1 MSRPPDPTTVLASS
15 VLARMTYS
23 RDATLELV
31 FRSGTIYRYFAVPR
45 AIVDGL
51 IVAESKGAY
60 FNTHVRNRFRYQRVA

>member
-1 MSRPPDPTTVLASS
+1 MSRLPVPTTVLVSS